1 MDILTAGFA
10 LGAKTLV
17 QPLSLRLEP
26 GRVTAILGPNGAG
39 KSTLLGLLA
48 GHRPGQSGD
57 VILNGRSIRTQTAQ
71 ELALQRALLPQ
82 DTSTAFDFSVREIAE
97 LGRFPH
103 RRKPAADEDALVEA
117 AMEATGVRSLRHRI
131 LNTLSG
137 GEKSRA
143 QLARVLCQIWE
154 PLDSGLPR
162 WLLLD
167 EPTAALD
174 LAHQHHVLGMV
185 RRWAK
190 SQGVGVVAVLHDVNL
205 ALRYADDVLLLQ
217 AGRAMG
223 WGETS
228 GVLTPEAVG
237 QVWGV
242 ACETANAADGV
253 PQFLMAPASLHRIS
267 KSAAPA

>member
-1 MDILTAGFA
+1 MDLVNAGFA
-10 LGAKTLV
+10 LGAKTLLHPV
-17 QPLSLRLEP
+17 NLRLEP
-26 GRVTAILGPNGAG
+26 GRVTAVLGPNGAG

-48 GHRPGQSGD
+48 THRAGQSGD
-57 VILNGRSIRTQTAQ
+57 VILNGRSIRAQTAQ

-82 DTSTAFDFSVREIAE
+82 ETSTAFDFTVREIVE

-103 RRKPAADEDALVEA
+103 RHQPAAREEVLIDA
-117 AMEATGVRSLRHRI
+117 AMDATGVSALQHRI

-143 QLARVLCQIWE
+143 QLARVLCQVWE
-154 PLDSGLPR
+154 PLASGLPR

-185 RRWAK
+185 SQWAR
-190 SQGVGVVAVLHDVNL
+190 SRGVGVVAVLHDVNL

-217 AGRAMG
+217 AGRVIA
-223 WGETS
+223 WGATPD
-228 GVLTPEAVG
+228 VLTAEAVN

-242 ACETANAADGV
+242 HCEKVMASDGV
-253 PQFLMAPASLHRIS
+253 PQFLMAPTPRCA
-267 KSAAPA
+267 